1 MGKRRVSR
9 KPVHEFRRIA
19 KMHGVSCVYCFS
31 PMAVM
36 TADHYVPV
44 SRGGA
49 NDLTN
54 LVPSCRE
61 CQQRKADKLPEEAL
75 TAKQIAA
82 ARRFIQF
89 ALTKTGHP
97 KKYAGL
103 GRGAASRSAPFK
115 LGEVARI
122 KPAPKP
128 EGAER

>member
-1 MGKRRVSR
+1 MLLSVSTFLSER
-9 KPVHEFRRIA
+9 LHILSK
-19 KMHGVSCVYCFS
+19 
-31 PMAVM
+31 
-36 TADHYVPV
+36 
-44 SRGGA
+44 GA
-49 NDLTN
+49 NKWN

-97 KKYAGL
+97 KKDAGL

-122 KPAPKP
+122 KPAPKA
-128 EGAER
+128 EGTGK